1 MKFLDSDDFFR
12 LFFHSFDVGRV
23 QGISN
28 MMWGCASMGVAP
40 GADLVARVDQRAVEI
55 MGQFNPQELSN
66 LVWACGVLCI
76 RPSSGL
82 LQAVEARFGDILH
95 CSPAQVSPRLC
106 VGSK

>member
-1 MKFLDSDDFFR
+1 
-12 LFFHSFDVGRV
+12 
-23 QGISN
+23 
-28 MMWGCASMGVAP
+28 MMWGCATMGVAP

-66 LVWACGVLCI
+66 FVWACGVLCI

-82 LQAVEARFGDILH
+82 LQAVEARFGHILH
-95 CSPAQVSPRLC
+95 CSPAQVSPHQC